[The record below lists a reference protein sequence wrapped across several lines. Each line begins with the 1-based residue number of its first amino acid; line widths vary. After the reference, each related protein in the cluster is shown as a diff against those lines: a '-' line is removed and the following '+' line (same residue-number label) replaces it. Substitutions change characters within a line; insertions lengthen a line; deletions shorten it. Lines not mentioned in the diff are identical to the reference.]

1 MRRGELW
8 TVAGGVY
15 ASKPRPALIVQ
26 DDLFEGTASV
36 TVAPLTPTLVD
47 APLLRV
53 RVAADDL
60 TGLQHDSQ
68 VMIDKVTTVR
78 RENVGARVGRLAPES
93 LVEVERALM
102 AAVPGLRATIE
113 LLPTDVEAHFDDLP
127 DEPKDGMK

>member
-15 ASKPRPALIVQ
+15 ASKPRPALVLQ
-26 DDLFEGTASV
+26 EDLFAGTASV
-36 TVAPLTPTLVD
+36 TVAPLASTLVD

-53 RVAADDL
+53 RVGAGDI
-60 TGLQHDSQ
+60 TGLQHESQ

-78 RENVGARVGRLAPES
+78 RDNMGAQVGRLAAEN

-102 AAVPGLRATIE
+102 AFLGLAR
-113 LLPTDVEAHFDDLP
+113 
-127 DEPKDGMK
+127 

>member
-15 ASKPRPALIVQ
+15 ISKPRPALIVQ
-26 DDLFEGTASV
+26 DDLFQGTASV
-36 TVAPLTPTLVD
+36 TVAPLTTTLVD

-53 RVAADDL
+53 LVVADDL

-102 AAVPGLRATIE
+102 AFLGLA
-113 LLPTDVEAHFDDLP
+113 
-127 DEPKDGMK
+127 K